1 MIRTKSS
8 SVNMSNLN
16 PRLLQFAEDM
26 SNMFDGLVITSANDA
41 VHMKGSRHY
50 INKAL
55 DFGANSSEPTA
66 YANFKAYLK
75 ANDKALKEKYGLE
88 DILDEF
94 NHIHVEMPI
103 TDVEQK
109 HVTSERVK
117 LAIGISL
124 VAISIGITIYIARLK
139 TK

>member
-1 MIRTKSS
+1 
-8 SVNMSNLN
+8 MSNLN

-55 DFGANSSEPTA
+55 DFGANSSEKRA
-66 YANFKAYLK
+66 YANFKAYVK

-94 NHIHVEMPI
+94 NHIHVEMTL
-103 TDVEQK
+103 TDVETK
-109 HVTSERVK
+109 KVTSERVK